1 MAEIPNSSEKIFE
14 ESVRSGSAVAED
26 GVRKIGAAVNYL
38 LDQVPLLDDKTLKS
52 VTFTSNGTFTVPADV
67 THVILEGCGGGG
79 GGAGQGFEGR
89 GGFGAAKGFSIIQV
103 TPNDV
108 ISVVIG
114 SGGSGG
120 GFSSRGGDGAST
132 TFGALANFQGAPGG
146 YSNTILD
153 RPIPQGVCF
162 GGGTVWVQ
170 QNASGPFAY
179 YKVPT
184 GQNSQYG
191 FTGGLDGWN
200 VTIRA
205 YGGGAG
211 PYGNGGN
218 GASFLV
224 AAQSA
229 GANTGAGGGGGQ
241 GGVNTTG
248 GNGGSGRLIVAYISK
263 F

>member
-52 VTFTSNGTFTVPADV
+52 VTFISNGTFTVPADV
-67 THVILEGCGGGG
+67 THLILEGCGGGG
-79 GGAGQGFEGR
+79 GGAGAGFEGR

-108 ISVVIG
+108 ISVIIG

-120 GFSSRGGDGAST
+120 GFSSRGGDGGNT
-132 TFGALANFQGAPGG
+132 TFGSFATFIGGAGG
-146 YSNTILD
+146 YSISIVNK
-153 RPIPQGVCF
+153 PIPQGQTF
-162 GGGTVWVQ
+162 GGGTVWVNQ
-170 QNASGPFAY
+170 ATPTAGFYQ
-179 YKVPT
+179 VPT
-184 GQNSQYG
+184 GQDSQYG
-191 FTGGLDGWN
+191 FIGGIDGFN
-200 VTIRA
+200 GLNRA
-205 YGGGAG
+205 YGGAAG

-241 GGVNTTG
+241 AGVNTTG